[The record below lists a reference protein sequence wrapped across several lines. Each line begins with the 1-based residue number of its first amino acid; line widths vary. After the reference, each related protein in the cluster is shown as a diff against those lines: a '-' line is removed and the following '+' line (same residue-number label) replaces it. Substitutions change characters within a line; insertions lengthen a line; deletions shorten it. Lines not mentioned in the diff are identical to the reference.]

1 MKETKD
7 LLRQNRLSSLLVMS
21 LVLGLL
27 AQWVFIGRPLGISWL
42 IFIIVLLAVLLWNG
56 RRARLQVARRNLWLW
71 PALLF
76 FATMVF
82 WRANPFLT
90 FLNVM
95 ATLGLLAFVFY
106 FYAAGT
112 VSYLSLSG
120 ILTLPLRMGGTTIS
134 HVGPVVC
141 ASLAPGTVDQG
152 RSRELAPVLRGG
164 VLALPVVVVFAALLA
179 SADLVFSVYLQRV
192 VGLDFAVVTPYVG
205 RGLFIV
211 LVAGLVA
218 GGTATAVV
226 RGLRDPQD
234 DESWVEQMA
243 RKMPLHLSLGAV
255 ETGTI
260 LILVSGLFLAF
271 VLLQFRYLFGG
282 EANIGREG
290 FTYAEYARRGFSEL
304 VLVASLSLALIL
316 LLNWLTR
323 RESKRQI
330 KWFNGFSSLLI
341 TLVLLILVTAF
352 WRMRLYEQAYGYT
365 ELRLIVLVFE
375 LWLGLLLVWFLITL
389 WRAPERFAVG
399 FLIAAIG
406 FVGTLN
412 LINPDALI
420 VRHNLQR
427 YHESGDLDMA
437 YLTTLS
443 ADAVP
448 LLIAAYDEVEGD
460 VQQIAVPNCYDDD
473 GCTQTMSE
481 LLDGNLHERYD
492 VMLRDRNLLS
502 GRAYHQ
508 ARVRASHALTCFV
521 EPEIT
526 AVRLGILNTGCG

>member
-1 MKETKD
+1 M
-7 LLRQNRLSSLLVMS
+7 
-21 LVLGLL
+21 
-27 AQWVFIGRPLGISWL
+27 
-42 IFIIVLLAVLLWNG
+42 
-56 RRARLQVARRNLWLW
+56 
-71 PALLF
+71 
-76 FATMVF
+76 
-82 WRANPFLT
+82 
-90 FLNVM
+90 
-95 ATLGLLAFVFY
+95 
-106 FYAAGT
+106 
-112 VSYLSLSG
+112 
-120 ILTLPLRMGGTTIS
+120 
-134 HVGPVVC
+134 
-141 ASLAPGTVDQG
+141 
-152 RSRELAPVLRGG
+152 
-164 VLALPVVVVFAALLA
+164 
-179 SADLVFSVYLQRV
+179 
-192 VGLDFAVVTPYVG
+192 
-205 RGLFIV
+205 
-211 LVAGLVA
+211 
-218 GGTATAVV
+218 
-226 RGLRDPQD
+226 
-234 DESWVEQMA
+234 
-243 RKMPLHLSLGAV
+243 
-255 ETGTI
+255 
-260 LILVSGLFLAF
+260 
-271 VLLQFRYLFGG
+271 
-282 EANIGREG
+282 
-290 FTYAEYARRGFSEL
+290 
-304 VLVASLSLALIL
+304 
-316 LLNWLTR
+316 
-323 RESKRQI
+323 
-330 KWFNGFSSLLI
+330 
-341 TLVLLILVTAF
+341 ILVTAF

-481 LLDGNLHERYD
+481 LLDGNLRERYD